1 MKASGHDKAIAAM
14 IKWARRDEWRD
25 RLDAVIADHLEPVC
39 AEFAVDLNDLPEIL
53 GPDAYTQLFACVF
66 EDFLTCDF
74 EPAEQNI
81 IEDYL
86 QRRGWKDPVPVKHYL
101 QALRGSIMSLYEV
114 VGSEP
119 GSHFLAQDL
128 IRGGEPLRIDDKL
141 GSQSV
146 GQWDR
151 LAARMLPIGT
161 KTEMAGGVLLLSFDD
176 AGAILEEISAL
187 KVDFSRRLSR
197 RAKRAGVL
205 PGVLEGPPVDDA
217 VLGEMAPLFTRT
229 WLATALRQIQ
239 GRATPKLVN
248 SDGEGI
254 VFSETR
260 FPIADRV
267 RSAAIENR
275 LDGLAEL
282 VRDEADQLAWTWLS
296 DAPPSGSLPA
306 GPRKAIM
313 LKTYDERGGQVLGSV
328 RLDPAAVV
336 LQTNSAERAE
346 RGRTLLSEALGS
358 LVGSPLTAMQTAEQ
372 AMAEQ
377 AAKGPVDA
385 SREPPL
391 PPEELAAVLH
401 DTLDRHYRDVIS
413 QPLPILGGK
422 SPRQAVRSK
431 TGRQQVAQWLKGMEN
446 STARLT
452 KRQGIPPYDSSW
464 MWEALKI
471 TDLRR

>member
-1 MKASGHDKAIAAM
+1 
-14 IKWARRDEWRD
+14 
-25 RLDAVIADHLEPVC
+25 
-39 AEFAVDLNDLPEIL
+39 
-53 GPDAYTQLFACVF
+53 
-66 EDFLTCDF
+66 
-74 EPAEQNI
+74 
-81 IEDYL
+81 
-86 QRRGWKDPVPVKHYL
+86 
-101 QALRGSIMSLYEV
+101 
-114 VGSEP
+114 
-119 GSHFLAQDL
+119 
-128 IRGGEPLRIDDKL
+128 
-141 GSQSV
+141 
-146 GQWDR
+146 
-151 LAARMLPIGT
+151 
-161 KTEMAGGVLLLSFDD
+161 
-176 AGAILEEISAL
+176 
-187 KVDFSRRLSR
+187 
-197 RAKRAGVL
+197 
-205 PGVLEGPPVDDA
+205 
-217 VLGEMAPLFTRT
+217 
-229 WLATALRQIQ
+229 
-239 GRATPKLVN
+239 
-248 SDGEGI
+248 
-254 VFSETR
+254 
-260 FPIADRV
+260 
-267 RSAAIENR
+267 
-275 LDGLAEL
+275 
-282 VRDEADQLAWTWLS
+282 
-296 DAPPSGSLPA
+296 
-306 GPRKAIM
+306 M

-377 AAKGPVDA
+377 AAEGPVGA
-385 SREPPL
+385 SPEPPL

>member
-1 MKASGHDKAIAAM
+1 M
-14 IKWARRDEWRD
+14 
-25 RLDAVIADHLEPVC
+25 
-39 AEFAVDLNDLPEIL
+39 
-53 GPDAYTQLFACVF
+53 
-66 EDFLTCDF
+66 
-74 EPAEQNI
+74 
-81 IEDYL
+81 
-86 QRRGWKDPVPVKHYL
+86 
-101 QALRGSIMSLYEV
+101 
-114 VGSEP
+114 
-119 GSHFLAQDL
+119 
-128 IRGGEPLRIDDKL
+128 RIDDKL
-141 GSQSV
+141 GSGSV
-146 GQWDR
+146 AQWDR

-187 KVDFSRRLSR
+187 KKDFSRRLTR

-205 PGVLEGPPVDDA
+205 PGVLEELPVDDA

-229 WLATALRQIQ
+229 WLAAALRQIQ
-239 GRATPKLVN
+239 GRSRPRLVN
-248 SDGEGI
+248 ADGEDI

-260 FPIADRV
+260 FPIADPV

-282 VRDEADQLAWTWLS
+282 VRDEADPPAWTWLS
-296 DAPPSGSLPA
+296 DASPSARLPA
-306 GPRKAIM
+306 GLPKAIM

-358 LVGSPLTAMQTAEQ
+358 WVGPPLTAMQTAEQ
-372 AMAEQ
+372 ALAEQ
-377 AAKGPVDA
+377 AAKGPVEA
-385 SREPPL
+385 SPEPPL
-391 PPEELAAVLH
+391 PPEEMAAVLH

-422 SPRQAVRSK
+422 SPMQAVRSK

-452 KRQGIPPYDSSW
+452 ERQGIPPYDSSW

-471 TDLRR
+471 TDLRQ